1 MLLGD
6 IVRLNAQKAPGR
18 TALIVDDRE
27 ISFGTLHERMLRL
40 ANALLGVA
48 SKGDRVGIL
57 AENVPE
63 YVEAY
68 YGVPTAGHGAHV
80 PELPAQPEG
89 VGLDP
94 EQRRSPGAARR
105 PRLPPEDRARARR
118 DRLDRA
124 HHRHRRLRRRRPQ
137 LVRRLRRRGA
147 GQRSLRSRSTRTT
160 PRGSSTRAARPGSP
174 RERCSPTATSW
185 RLRSSR

>member
-68 YGVPTAGHGAHV
+68 YGVPTAGMALTFLNYRLNPKEWAWILNNAEARV
-80 PELPAQPEG
+80 LLVDRDYLPKIEPVLGDIGSIEHIIVIGGSGEG
-89 VGLDP
+89 GL
-94 EQRRSPGAARR
+94 E
-105 PRLPPEDRARARR
+105 
-118 DRLDRA
+118 
-124 HHRHRRLRRRRPQ
+124 

-147 GQRSLRSRSTRTT
+147 GHASLRSRSTRTT
-160 PRGSSTRAARPGSP
+160 PRGSSTRAARPVSP

-185 RLRSSR
+185 PRRSSR

>member
-68 YGVPTAGHGAHV
+68 YGVPTAGMALTFRNYRLNPKEWAWILNNPRRGSCWSTATTS
-80 PELPAQPEG
+80 
-89 VGLDP
+89 
-94 EQRRSPGAARR
+94 RRSSPCSARS
-105 PRLPPEDRARARR
+105 AR
-118 DRLDRA
+118 
-124 HHRHRRLRRRRPQ
+124 
-137 LVRRLRRRGA
+137 
-147 GQRSLRSRSTRTT
+147 
-160 PRGSSTRAARPGSP
+160 SST
-174 RERCSPTATSW
+174 
-185 RLRSSR
+185 SS